1 MVCYKLYLF
10 QYFNNEKHEANR
22 YDEALQRFQAA
33 SLKTSTS
40 LAVLNF
46 GQNAIF
52 QSALATMMLLSAKQI
67 SQGIYSY
74 VFFCV
79 MCSNYSTQRRY
90 SPLLLLHHSSKLYR
104 EGVPLTFTC
113 QMECHNNYIP

>member
-67 SQGIYSY
+67 SQGT
-74 VFFCV
+74 VLVCF
-79 MCSNYSTQRRY
+79 
-90 SPLLLLHHSSKLYR
+90 
-104 EGVPLTFTC
+104 
-113 QMECHNNYIP
+113 